1 MTRTKQKP
9 DDVESVT
16 TPRILA
22 MLRSY
27 VSVGR
32 DSRMRMLSE
41 LAWHCISNFQRSEEE
56 SQREVISP
64 CEISLSIRL
73 AKIERCAREMLA
85 TSDCDSDTRNES
97 RRKLIDLLD
106 ENVETH
112 GVPIKGQQSREEA
125 ADCEREMCQLAMR
138 NAKLVIELAEAEKEI
153 QIAKRVRKAFESR

>member
-27 VSVGR
+27 ITVGR

-56 SQREVISP
+56 SQREAISP
-64 CEISLSIRL
+64 CEIALSIRL
-73 AKIERCAREMLA
+73 ARVERCAREMLA

-97 RRKLIDLLD
+97 RRKLMDLLD
-106 ENVETH
+106 ERVETQEM
-112 GVPIKGQQSREEA
+112 PENGQEEVADREK
-125 ADCEREMCQLAMR
+125 EMTLLAIR
-138 NAKLVIELAEAEKEI
+138 NAKLGLELDEAEKEI
-153 QIAKRVRKAFESR
+153 QIAKRVRKAFENR